1 MLKSDKD
8 EGSRVMPDT
17 SRRKELREQYK
28 QTLPEAGVYRIVNR
42 ETNKSLISSTMN
54 LSSIQNKLAF
64 AQSTKTASVLDQR
77 LATDLQHYGFAAF
90 SLEILERYDP
100 TPEQSRAEIQSDL
113 ATLVALWREKF
124 DTGLLY

>member
-1 MLKSDKD
+1 
-8 EGSRVMPDT
+8 MPDS
-17 SRRKELREQYK
+17 SRRKELQQQYK

-54 LSSIQNKLAF
+54 LTSIQNKLAF

-77 LATDLQHYGFAAF
+77 LATDLQHYGFTAF
-90 SLEILERYDP
+90 SLEVLERYDP
-100 TPEQSRAEIQSDL
+100 TPEQSPAEIHADL
-113 ATLVALWREKF
+113 ATLVTLWREKF